1 MIAGTFLALLLGC
14 AAVAYVV
21 MPLIRNESSAAAGNH
36 QALSKERELQS
47 RQQMLFAA
55 LKDLDDDRST
65 DKIDEADFE
74 HLKNRLS
81 QQAIDVM
88 QQLDVMEGERE
99 EADEKARK
107 AAAPLPYPS
116 RKRQD

>member
-36 QALSKERELQS
+36 QALSKERELHS
-47 RQQMLFAA
+47 RQQMLLAA

-81 QQAIDVM
+81 QQAIDVISR
-88 QQLDVMEGERE
+88 RE
-99 EADEKARK
+99 SAQGCRT
-107 AAAPLPYPS
+107 APLP
-116 RKRQD
+116 RREATGLIR